1 MIVFLPQKKILHLF
15 VIGTGLIGGAL
26 LEQIKNQWAALK
38 EDQTITLR
46 IIGIMNSQGMIL
58 NPNGIDLSA
67 WKQTLSA
74 EGLSSSLSTMIETI
88 RSLNLPSSVLVDC
101 TASEEIAAKYEE
113 ILKCGISIVT
123 PNKKANS
130 GSLAR
135 YQTLKKTAKETGTWF
150 LYQTTVGGGLPIIST
165 LRDLIASGDRITS
178 IEGVLSGTLSW
189 LFTPFTAGTSFGALV
204 KKAKDKGYTEPDP
217 RDDLSHGCRPKTFGL
232 GSRSWTPNG
241 IIRYSGWSPL
251 FQRHK
256 HAASIENFGNV
267 CRRLT
272 MSLKKE
278 EKNSTN
284 ARKKTLLPCLA
295 QK

>member
-1 MIVFLPQKKILHLF
+1 
-15 VIGTGLIGGAL
+15 
-26 LEQIKNQWAALK
+26 
-38 EDQTITLR
+38 
-46 IIGIMNSQGMIL
+46 MNSQGMIL

-189 LFTPFTAGTSFGALV
+189 LFHSFTAGTSFGALV
-204 KKAKDKGYTEPDP
+204 KKAKDQGYTEPDP
-217 RDDLSHGCRPKTFGL
+217 RDDLSGMDVARKLLVLAREAGL
-232 GSRSWTPNG
+232 QMELSDIQVESLVPEV
-241 IIRYSGWSPL
+241 
-251 FQRHK
+251 QK
-256 HAASIENFGNV
+256 HAASIEN
-267 CRRLT
+267 
-272 MSLKKE
+272 
-278 EKNSTN
+278 
-284 ARKKTLLPCLA
+284 LA
-295 QK
+295 MFAAG